1 MPITESRLRLG
12 TLTLGGVS
20 FATQAT
26 NVRLVPSTE
35 EDGDPLEVLSGD
47 EILPDD
53 ATTWALAIT
62 AVQDFEEEAGFVN
75 YAMSNAGDVVAFVWA
90 PAGAGTGTVSYA
102 GNVKVRPVEVGGD
115 VNARLTTE
123 AEWPVEG
130 DPVPTYTP

>member
-12 TLTLGGVS
+12 TLTLGGTS

-35 EDGDPLEVLSGD
+35 EDGDALEVLSGD

-53 ATTWALAIT
+53 VTTWALAIT
-62 AVQDFEEEAGFVN
+62 AVQDFDDPAGFVN
-75 YAMSNAGDVVAFVWA
+75 YAMQNAGDVVAFVWA
-90 PAGAGTGTVSYA
+90 PNPPGVSYA
-102 GNVKVRPVEVGGD
+102 GNVKVRPVEIGGD

-123 AEWPVEG
+123 AEWPIQGE
-130 DPVPTYTP
+130 PIPTYPV